1 MIDNLTPTIIFNI
14 LPRGEFACWRVP
26 SVGNVAKFRSL
37 PIIVLDDF
45 ENLQIEYLNH
55 NIVKKSHKNN
65 QNQEDGIS
73 QLPEL

>member
-1 MIDNLTPTIIFNI
+1 MLVGLVLLCYQVKMIDNLTPTIIFNI

-45 ENLQIEYLNH
+45 GNLQIEYLNQ
-55 NIVKKSHKNN
+55 NKKDPL
-65 QNQEDGIS
+65 E
-73 QLPEL
+73 

>member
-1 MIDNLTPTIIFNI
+1 MKITDNLTSIIIFNI

-45 ENLQIEYLNH
+45 GNLQIEYLNQ
-55 NIVKKSHKNN
+55 NKKDP
-65 QNQEDGIS
+65 QE
-73 QLPEL
+73 

>member
-1 MIDNLTPTIIFNI
+1 MKIIDNLTPIIIFNI

-45 ENLQIEYLNH
+45 ENLQIEYLNQ
-55 NIVKKSHKNN
+55 NKKDP
-65 QNQEDGIS
+65 QE
-73 QLPEL
+73 

>member
-14 LPRGEFACWRVP
+14 LHRGEFACWRVP

-55 NIVKKSHKNN
+55 NKKIHKNN
-65 QNQEDGIS
+65 QNQGDGIS